1 MQSMHL
7 LRVFVTGM
15 LVSFLGTLPLGTL
28 NVSAMQISLSDGL
41 TPAFLFAI
49 GALVVEMVYVR
60 ISLVAMN
67 WFRKQARWMR
77 VMEWAT
83 LLIILALAMASFY
96 AAASP
101 TVQKNPVLSN
111 SLPRFWLGV
120 LMSAVNP
127 VQIPFWFGWSA
138 VLFNR
143 GVLKPEESN
152 FLAYIA
158 GIGLGTLL
166 GNSLF
171 IFGGQVLVKHL
182 SENTATVQ
190 AILGGIFLVTAI
202 IQGWRMWRS
211 ANKAGNDR

>member
-1 MQSMHL
+1 MQL
-7 LRVFVTGM
+7 IRVFITGM
-15 LVSFLGTLPLGTL
+15 FVSFLGTLPLGTL

-41 TPAFLFAI
+41 KPAFLFSF
-49 GALVVEMVYVR
+49 GALAVEMAYVR

-67 WFRKQARWMR
+67 WLRKQARWMR
-77 VMEWAT
+77 VMEWLT
-83 LLIILALAMASFY
+83 LLIILTLAIASFY
-96 AAASP
+96 AAATPS
-101 TVQKNPVLSN
+101 VQKNPVLSN
-111 SLPRFWLGV
+111 TLPRFWLGA

-127 VQIPFWFGWSA
+127 VQVPFWFGWSA

-143 GVLKPEESN
+143 GILKPVESS

-171 IFGGQVLVKHL
+171 IFGGQVLVKSV

-190 AILGGIFLVTAI
+190 AVIGGIFLVTAL
-202 IQGWRMWRS
+202 IQAWRMWKSSRQE
-211 ANKAGNDR
+211 GVEL

>member
-1 MQSMHL
+1 MQL
-7 LRVFVTGM
+7 IRILFTGM
-15 LVSFLGTLPLGTL
+15 FVSFLGTLPLGTL

-41 TPAFLFAI
+41 TPAFLFAF
-49 GALVVEMVYVR
+49 GALAVEMVYVR

-67 WFRKQARWMR
+67 WFRRQVRWMR
-77 VMEWAT
+77 VMEWLT
-83 LLIILALAMASFY
+83 LLIILALAISSFY

-101 TVQKNPVLSN
+101 SVQKNPVLSN
-111 SLPRFWLGV
+111 TLPRFWLGA

-143 GVLKPEESN
+143 GVLKPKESF
-152 FLAYIA
+152 FLAYIS

-171 IFGGQVLVKHL
+171 IFGGQVLVKTV

-190 AILGGIFLVTAI
+190 LIIGGIFLVTAL
-202 IQGWRMWRS
+202 IQAWRMRTS
-211 ANKAGNDR
+211 AKNKATDM

>member
-1 MQSMHL
+1 MHL
-7 LRVFVTGM
+7 IRVFVTGM
-15 LVSFLGTLPLGTL
+15 FVSFLGTLPLGTL
-28 NVSAMQISLSDGL
+28 NVSAMQISLTDGL
-41 TPAFLFAI
+41 KPAFSFAI
-49 GALVVEMVYVR
+49 GALAVEMAYVR

-77 VMEWAT
+77 VMEWVT
-83 LLIILALAMASFY
+83 LLIILALAIASFY

-111 SLPRFWLGV
+111 TLPRFWLGA

-143 GVLKPEESN
+143 GILKPVESC
-152 FLAYIA
+152 FLAYIT

-171 IFGGQVLVKHL
+171 IFGGQLLVNKVA
-182 SENTATVQ
+182 ENTAMVQ
-190 AILGGIFLVTAI
+190 AIIGAIFLLTAV
-202 IQGWRMWRS
+202 IQAWRMW
-211 ANKAGNDR
+211 KAPKKESMR